1 MSVKNSELFV
11 RMGKLFLVV
20 TMLCVAFVVTYFLIM
35 MSSGKYLYFS
45 DSQKLEMENE
55 YEAVTVMAK
64 IFGMDENKLVLLEE
78 GTGRSLSLVLSS
90 ESKIEKYNSENRT
103 IDVLNISSLV
113 SGLPVMVT
121 FNHTSKL
128 IEKITILPATVSGKV
143 LRNVAGVV
151 TIDNLSQE
159 NSIRTDI
166 NTLVSKQ
173 DGLGSIESDLTITDV
188 AIDDRVLITLSDT
201 GDRLASEISI
211 LPVSAEEHI

>member
-35 MSSGKYLYFS
+35 MSSGKYLHFS
-45 DSQKLEMENE
+45 DSQKLEVEKE

-64 IFGMDENKLVLLEE
+64 IFSVDENNLVLLEE

-90 ESKIEKYNSENRT
+90 ASKIEKYNSVNRT
-103 IDVLNISSLV
+103 IDVLNISSLI
-113 SGLPVMVT
+113 SGLPVMAT

-128 IEKITILPATVSGKV
+128 IEKITILPATVSGRV

-151 TIDNLSQE
+151 TIDNLSQD

-173 DGLGSIESDLTITDV
+173 DGLGSIESDLTIADV
-188 AIDDRVLITLSDT
+188 VIDDRVLITLSDS

-211 LPVSAEEHI
+211 LSISAEEPI